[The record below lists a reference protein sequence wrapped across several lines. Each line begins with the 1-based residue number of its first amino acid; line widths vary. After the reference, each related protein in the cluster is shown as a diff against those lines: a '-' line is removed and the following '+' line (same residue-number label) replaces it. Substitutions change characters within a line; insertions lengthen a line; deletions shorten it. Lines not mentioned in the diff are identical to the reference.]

1 MELIDWRELYASNRA
16 VIEGR
21 RDPLGARWTAGPAPG
36 GPAPGER
43 AGLPRPTG
51 EQRATGELVR
61 FEHDDGRRVR
71 PVFVYAPPGLD
82 PAVPAPLVVMLHG
95 CTQTAASFSSGSLM
109 NRTADRHGFVVAY
122 PEQSRDENPSCCWNW
137 FSTSHQTRGEGEP
150 ASIAGA
156 TRVVADAKDRWA

>member
-21 RDPLGARWTAGPAPG
+21 RDPLGSRGGFAAPPARPAGYLLPAAAAAA
-36 GPAPGER
+36 PA
-43 AGLPRPTG
+43 RP
-51 EQRATGELVR
+51 AGELIR
-61 FEHDDGRRVR
+61 LEPDDGRRAR

-82 PAVPAPLVVMLHG
+82 ADVPAPLVVMLHG
-95 CTQTAASFSSGSLM
+95 CTQTAASFSSGSMM

-122 PEQSRDENPSCCWNW
+122 PEQAREENPSCCWNW

-150 ASIAGA
+150 AS
-156 TRVVADAKDRWA
+156 